1 MFFVSKY
8 LNECELLYLEDHGR
22 DLSNMRVWSH
32 LGENELPQ
40 THLRSHFG
48 KERNNQNTIIVG
60 EGMRGR
66 KGEEGR
72 EGKEGKKGRR
82 KKPYG

>member
-1 MFFVSKY
+1 MDVPSVRDYTLSELWVPQFPHHKIRIKWCLPLVFVSKY

-32 LGENELPQ
+32 LGENQLPQ

-48 KERNNQNTIIVG
+48 KERNNQ
-60 EGMRGR
+60 
-66 KGEEGR
+66 
-72 EGKEGKKGRR
+72 
-82 KKPYG
+82 